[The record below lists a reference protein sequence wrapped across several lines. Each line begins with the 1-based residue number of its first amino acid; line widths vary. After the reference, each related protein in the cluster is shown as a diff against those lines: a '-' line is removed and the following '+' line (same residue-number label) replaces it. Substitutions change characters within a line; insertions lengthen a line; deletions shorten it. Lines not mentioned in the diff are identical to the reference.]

1 MARRATAE
9 RGARRHGPDRTDSE
23 GDEAYDP
30 AMTEG
35 YGGDAMSDRG
45 RGRSRWGGS
54 GGRWWIW
61 VGRAVLWAFIIVV
74 VVNGV
79 RAPFERF
86 TRPEAQPNA
95 SASPKKSFPTT
106 QASAYALQ
114 FASAYLNYDEKKPSA
129 RAAKLAKYLPDNST
143 DQQLGWNGSGN
154 TRLDSAQVA
163 GVDVRDQHNAV
174 VTLAVSVNGT
184 WMRLAVPVYTS
195 GGAMAIT
202 GQPALMASPRKAT
215 LPEAPA
221 ITEDNPV
228 EQQLKTDLKGFF
240 VAYAAGDAAGI
251 DRFLAP
257 NVSVTGLG
265 GAVQY
270 AGIKDVVVPE
280 GGDRRQATI
289 TVTWRLPNAS
299 HKKGATAGTLDQ
311 TYDLTIIKD
320 QDKWDVEQIR
330 GSTQPAGS

>member
-9 RGARRHGPDRTDSE
+9 RGAQRHGPERIDSE

-30 AMTEG
+30 TMTEG
-35 YGGDAMSDRG
+35 HGGGAMSDRG
-45 RGRSRWGGS
+45 RGRSRWSGS

-61 VGRAVLWAFIIVV
+61 VGRAVLWAFIVVV

-86 TRPEAQPNA
+86 TQPEARSNA

-114 FASAYLNYDEKKPSA
+114 FASVYLNYDAKNPGA
-129 RAAKLAKYLPDNST
+129 RAAKLAKYLPAHST
-143 DQQLGWNGSGN
+143 DQQLGWNGSGSV
-154 TRLDSAQVA
+154 RLDAAQVA
-163 GVDVRDQHNAV
+163 GVDVRNEHNAV

-195 GGAMAIT
+195 HGAMAIT
-202 GQPALMASPRKAT
+202 GRPALLAAPSKAT
-215 LPEAPA
+215 LPDPPA
-221 ITEDNPV
+221 ITEDSAV
-228 EQQLKTDLKGFF
+228 EARLKTDLKGFF
-240 VAYAAGDAAGI
+240 VAYAAGDSAGI

-265 GAVQY
+265 GTVQY

-280 GGDRRQATI
+280 GGDRRHA
-289 TVTWRLPNAS
+289 TVTVAWRLPNAS
-299 HKKGATAGTLDQ
+299 QAKGATAGTLDQ
-311 TYDLTIIKD
+311 TYDLTIVKD

-330 GSTQPAGS
+330 GSTRPDGS